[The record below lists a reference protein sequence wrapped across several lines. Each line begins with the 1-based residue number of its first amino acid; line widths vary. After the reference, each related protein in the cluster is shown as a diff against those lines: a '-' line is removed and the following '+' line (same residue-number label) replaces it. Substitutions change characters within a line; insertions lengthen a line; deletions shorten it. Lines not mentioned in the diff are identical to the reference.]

1 MNWEEPWY
9 AGFRESQT
17 EYRFNNQAYFQR
29 NFMPGMLGWF
39 KMTPETSLEDMEWML
54 AKSAGY
60 DAGYALVADLPTI
73 DQNGNSHKILELIG
87 DWEKL
92 RISNSFSDAQ
102 KEAMRDSNKEF
113 TLKKINDSEWNLQE
127 VYSEIY
133 SHEKKVRQPGEP
145 LYSTLEFNNPGEEQV
160 VNFTMTAMNCDVNN
174 ITLEINGYKKV
185 ELPVTI
191 KEGQTLKYTGGKDL
205 VLYDANWQI
214 IQKYDIDLADLKIN
228 KGDNVIT
235 VDSNFDRADKEAS
248 IKVEIRTYGEDQ
260 TVVLKS

>member
-1 MNWEEPWY
+1 V
-9 AGFRESQT
+9 
-17 EYRFNNQAYFQR
+17 
-29 NFMPGMLGWF
+29 
-39 KMTPETSLEDMEWML
+39 EDMEWML

-60 DAGYALVADLPTI
+60 DAGYALVADLPTV
-73 DQNGNSHKILELIG
+73 DQNGNSDKILELIG

-102 KEAMRDSNKEF
+102 KEVMRDSEKEF

-145 LYSTLEFNNPGEEQV
+145 LYSTLEFNNTGDEQV
-160 VNFTMTAMNCDVNN
+160 VNFTMTAMNCDVSN

-191 KEGQTLKYTGGKDL
+191 KEGQTLKYTGGKEV
-205 VLYDANWQI
+205 VLYDSKWQVI
-214 IQKYDIDLADLKIN
+214 RKYDIDLSDLKIK

-235 VDSNFDRADKEAS
+235 MDSNFDRADKEAS

-260 TVVLKS
+260 KVVF